1 MTFSYC
7 ISHFFQIYIKFQ
19 HFEANMNL
27 IAYALMELRTPKD
40 VVRQM
45 SKKSKSPFRRP
56 YEKQHIKRIQTLLKS
71 SL

>member
-45 SKKSKSPFRRP
+45 SKSPKVPSEGPTRSNILNGSK
-56 YEKQHIKRIQTLLKS
+56 HC
-71 SL
+71 